1 MHNKYKKQVQFE
13 KNSMKDLPL
22 HYTMPESID
31 NWRHTRMLDTI
42 IEIIN
47 YSKENKKNLT
57 NSWVTIGDGRY
68 ADNANYLHEKGLNE
82 VIATSITEENLKYA
96 RDNNYIKNFKVEN
109 AENLSFQDKS
119 IDFILCKESY
129 HHFPRPP
136 IALYEM
142 MRVAKQAIILI
153 EPLEDNK
160 LFNFFKKFI
169 KFLIR
174 GKKQADLVFEPSG
187 NFLYRISLKELKKIL
202 SAISGYNFAFKGI
215 NDFYIAKFENKSC
228 KTYNIANMITKFA
241 IFFQN
246 ILTKINL
253 LGYGLCSIII
263 YEKGNKNLEGILI
276 NSGFKI
282 FKIPQFEE

>member
-1 MHNKYKKQVQFE
+1 MHNKYKKQIQSE
-13 KNSMKDLPL
+13 KNSMKELPL
-22 HYTMPESID
+22 RYTMPESID
-31 NWRHTRMLDTI
+31 NWRHSRMMDTI

-47 YSKENKKNLT
+47 YSKENKKNFT

-68 ADNANYLHEKGLNE
+68 ADNANYLHEKGINE
-82 VIATSITEENLKYA
+82 VIATSITEENLIWS
-96 RDNNYIKNFKVEN
+96 RDNNYIKKFKVEN

-129 HHFPRPP
+129 HHFPKPT

-142 MRVAKQAIILI
+142 LRVAKQAVVLI
-153 EPLEDNK
+153 EPLDDNK
-160 LFNFFKKFI
+160 LFNIFKKFV

-174 GKKQADLVFEPSG
+174 GKTQADLVFEPSG
-187 NFLYRISLKELKKIL
+187 NFLYRISLKELKKTL
-202 SAISGYNFAFKGI
+202 CAIGGYNFAFKGI

-263 YEKGNKNLEGILI
+263 YEKNNKNLEGVLI

-282 FKIPQFEE
+282 FRIPQFKE

>member
-1 MHNKYKKQVQFE
+1 MHNKYKQQVQFE

-31 NWRHTRMLDTI
+31 NWRHSRMMDTI

-57 NSWVTIGDGRY
+57 NSWVTLGDGRY
-68 ADNANYLHEKGLNE
+68 ADNANYLHEKGLND

-129 HHFPRPP
+129 HHFPRPL

-153 EPLEDNK
+153 EPLDDNK
-160 LFNFFKKFI
+160 FFNFFKKFI
-169 KFLIR
+169 KLLIR
-174 GKKQADLVFEPSG
+174 GKGQGDFIFEPSG

-263 YEKGNKNLEGILI
+263 YEKNNKNLESVLI

>member
-1 MHNKYKKQVQFE
+1 MMN
-13 KNSMKDLPL
+13 
-22 HYTMPESID
+22 
-31 NWRHTRMLDTI
+31 TI
-42 IEIIN
+42 IKIIN

-57 NSWVTIGDGRY
+57 NSWVTIGDGRH

-82 VIATSITEENLKYA
+82 VIATSITEDNLKYA

-153 EPLEDNK
+153 EPLDDNK

-174 GKKQADLVFEPSG
+174 GKEQADLLFEPSG

-263 YEKGNKNLEGILI
+263 YEKNNKNLESVLI

-282 FKIPQFEE
+282 SKIPQFEE

>member
-42 IEIIN
+42 NEIIN

-153 EPLEDNK
+153 EPLDDNK

-174 GKKQADLVFEPSG
+174 GKEQADLLFEPSG

-202 SAISGYNFAFKGI
+202 FAIGGYNFAFKGI

-263 YEKGNKNLEGILI
+263 YEKNNKNLEGVLI

>member
-1 MHNKYKKQVQFE
+1 
-13 KNSMKDLPL
+13 
-22 HYTMPESID
+22 
-31 NWRHTRMLDTI
+31 MLDTI

-47 YSKENKKNLT
+47 YSKENKKNFT

-153 EPLEDNK
+153 EPLDDNK

-169 KFLIR
+169 KLLLR
-174 GKKQADLVFEPSG
+174 GKGQGDFIFEPSG

-202 SAISGYNFAFKGI
+202 FAIGGYNFAFKGI

-263 YEKGNKNLEGILI
+263 YEKNNKSLENILI

-282 FKIPQFEE
+282 FQIPQFEE

>member
-57 NSWVTIGDGRY
+57 NSWVTIGDGRF
-68 ADNANYLHEKGLNE
+68 ADNAHYLHEKGLNE
-82 VIATSITEENLKYA
+82 VISTSITEDNLKYA
-96 RDNNYIKNFKVEN
+96 RDNNYIKKFKVEN

-153 EPLEDNK
+153 EPLDDNK

-174 GKKQADLVFEPSG
+174 GKEQADLLFEPSG

-202 SAISGYNFAFKGI
+202 SAIGGYNFAFKGL

-263 YEKGNKNLEGILI
+263 YEKNNKNLEGVLI

>member
-31 NWRHTRMLDTI
+31 NWRHARMMDTI

-57 NSWVTIGDGRY
+57 NSWVTIGDGRF
-68 ADNANYLHEKGLNE
+68 ADNAHYLHEKGLTE
-82 VIATSITEENLKYA
+82 VIATSITEENLIWS
-96 RDNNYIKNFKVEN
+96 RDNNYIKKFKIEN

-153 EPLEDNK
+153 EPLDDNK

-169 KFLIR
+169 KLLIR
-174 GKKQADLVFEPSG
+174 GKGQGDFIFEPSG

-202 SAISGYNFAFKGI
+202 FAIGGYNFAFKGL

-228 KTYNIANMITKFA
+228 KTYNIANIITKFA

-263 YEKGNKNLEGILI
+263 YEKNNKNLEGVLI

>member
-1 MHNKYKKQVQFE
+1 MSNKYEKQVEYE
-13 KNSMKDLPL
+13 KDFMKELPL

-57 NSWVTIGDGRY
+57 NSWVTIGDGRF
-68 ADNANYLHEKGLNE
+68 ADNAHYLHEKGLNE
-82 VIATSITEENLKYA
+82 VIATSITEENLIWS
-96 RDNNYIKNFKVEN
+96 RDNNYIKKFKIEN

-153 EPLEDNK
+153 ESLEDN
-160 LFNFFKKFI
+160 

-174 GKKQADLVFEPSG
+174 GKEQGDLIFEPSG

-202 SAISGYNFAFKGI
+202 SAISGYNFAFKGM

-263 YEKGNKNLEGILI
+263 YEKNNKNLESVLI

>member
-1 MHNKYKKQVQFE
+1 MSNKYEKQVESE
-13 KNSMKDLPL
+13 KNFMNELPL
-22 HYTMPESID
+22 HYAKPESID
-31 NWRHTRMLDTI
+31 GWRHSRMLDTI

-57 NSWVTIGDGRY
+57 NNWVTIGDGRY
-68 ADNANYLHEKGLNE
+68 ADNAKYLCEKGLNE
-82 VIATSITEENLKYA
+82 VIATSITEKNLKWA
-96 RDNNYIKNFKVEN
+96 KDNNYIKNFKVEN

-129 HHFPRPP
+129 HHIPRPP

-142 MRVAKQAIILI
+142 MRVAKQAVILI

-174 GKKQADLVFEPSG
+174 GKEQADLLFEPSG
-187 NFLYRISLKELKKIL
+187 NFLYRISLKELKKKL
-202 SAISGYNFAFKGI
+202 SAIGGYNFAFKGI
-215 NDFYIAKFENKSC
+215 NDFYISRYEKKSC

-241 IFFQN
+241 IFCQN
-246 ILTKINL
+246 ILSKINL

-263 YEKGNKNLEGILI
+263 YEKNNKSLENILI

-282 FKIPQFEE
+282 FQITQFEE